1 MVVVCA
7 LLALFVALTPQGR
20 AGFHTALFL
29 TQVLDAPI
37 KPQTWFTDEP
47 LRHSVAYPSP
57 SGASIAEVYRPPDG
71 VPRTTALLA
80 LGVYDDGFD
89 GDLVVNL
96 GIALARAG
104 YVVMYHWSPSMSL
117 GYRIDSEELENIVSA
132 FHYLEE
138 QEYVDTDR
146 LGLGGFC
153 VGASFALIAA
163 ADERIRDR
171 VHFVNAFGPYFDMED
186 LIVQAASRSVVYDGE
201 WTPWDPHELTVRV
214 LTNELVD
221 TMQDPREVE
230 LLAWHDGS
238 GPQAAKR
245 NKGELSESGNRIAR
259 LLEGV
264 TPGEAYTLLGELPPE
279 FRQDLAR
286 ISPSSHIS
294 GVKARLL
301 VMHDRHDMVV
311 PAAES
316 RRLV

>member
-1 MVVVCA
+1 
-7 LLALFVALTPQGR
+7 
-20 AGFHTALFL
+20 
-29 TQVLDAPI
+29 
-37 KPQTWFTDEP
+37 
-47 LRHSVAYPSP
+47 
-57 SGASIAEVYRPPDG
+57 
-71 VPRTTALLA
+71 
-80 LGVYDDGFD
+80 
-89 GDLVVNL
+89 
-96 GIALARAG
+96 
-104 YVVMYHWSPSMSL
+104 MSF
-117 GYRIDSEELENIVSA
+117 GYRIEPEELENIVSA
-132 FHYLEE
+132 FHYLEG
-138 QEYVDTDR
+138 QEYVDKDR

-186 LIVQAASRSVVYDGE
+186 LIVQAASRSVAYDGE
-201 WTPWDPHELTVRV
+201 WIPWDPHELTVRV

-221 TMQDPREVE
+221 TMQDPREAE

-238 GPQAAKR
+238 GPQAKR

-264 TPGEAYTLLGELPPE
+264 TPGEAHALLGELPPE